1 MKGKSMKVIYFLI
14 IAPSIFILI
23 SVIISLI
30 LILVNWY
37 IDIELI
43 KNLCF
48 FWIPLVEQNTL
59 FTYRIFVWI
68 VSIIASIITI
78 DENF

>member
-1 MKGKSMKVIYFLI
+1 MKVIYFLI

-30 LILVNWY
+30 LILGNWY

-68 VSIIASIITI
+68 VSIIASIIII

>member
-1 MKGKSMKVIYFLI
+1 MKVIYFLI

-30 LILVNWY
+30 LILGNWY

-68 VSIIASIITI
+68 VSIIASIATI